1 MWNPFRPKSVW
12 VVHNPLRRATWCS
25 KSDCPKLGRK
35 KTYDVVLSDQET
47 NTDGELEN
55 IILLGVTDEAEID
68 ESKIQKKVRRVG
80 EPTVKLHSLG
90 AVASF
95 TSKKKAL
102 QFMEDF
108 FREHQGSSPDSLGLS
123 EVETN
128 G

>member
-108 FREHQGSSPDSLGLS
+108 FREHQGSSPDSLVLS
-123 EVETN
+123 EVEIN

>member
-35 KTYDVVLSDQET
+35 KTYDVVLSDQEE

-68 ESKIQKKVRRVG
+68 ESKVEKKVRRVG

-90 AVASF
+90 AVAAF
-95 TSKKKAL
+95 VSKKKAML
-102 QFMEDF
+102 FMDDF
-108 FREHQGSSPDSLGLS
+108 FRENQDKSPDSLELS
-123 EVETN
+123 EVNIN